1 MRLMQ
6 LQARLMQLAQPRQ
19 VRQLEAREEPPP
31 LLRLLLRLPEQLRV
45 VLVLVAREEP
55 LPLLR
60 LLLRLPEQ
68 QRVVL
73 VAKVLVLGVPAVP
86 KEEPTV
92 ARVNKVVVSSAR
104 PIKSI
109 PLSPCLLSSSFI
121 AHIVVVPHTLP

>member
-1 MRLMQ
+1 
-6 LQARLMQLAQPRQ
+6 

-45 VLVLVAREEP
+45 VLVLVLVAREEP

-73 VAKVLVLGVPAVP
+73 VAKALVLGVPAVP